1 MLVYVFLFAGKK
13 RSFASFYSML
23 NMHVLLSSNCCSGN
37 HNLGRWGKSSSNKR
51 TQGSFS
57 RSSLWMGCRSEKIEN
72 SSTNTRIC
80 KYLSRMK
87 YIKSFMEHKLISS
100 SFFPSKVGCCGGKGS
115 EDFIAVHKPVP
126 YECRDRATGSE
137 YRYGCQQTFAWWL
150 EPWTGFLAGV
160 SVTMMVADVFG
171 IWGSQK
177 LRNLLGQYNREQ
189 YQY

>member
-1 MLVYVFLFAGKK
+1 MV
-13 RSFASFYSML
+13 
-23 NMHVLLSSNCCSGN
+23 H
-37 HNLGRWGKSSSNKR
+37 
-51 TQGSFS
+51 
-57 RSSLWMGCRSEKIEN
+57 SLKIQ
-72 SSTNTRIC
+72 STYNDLHKHIHSIS
-80 KYLSRMK
+80 LDN
-87 YIKSFMEHKLISS
+87 KLIILHFSY
-100 SFFPSKVGCCGGKGS
+100 KVGCCGGTGS

-177 LRNLLGQYNREQ
+177 LRNLLSQYNREQ
-189 YQY
+189 YE